1 MIKTMA
7 GKRKI
12 DRFFEDDMY
21 TQGTRIYI
29 NTFYNIEKY
38 KKHSYE
44 LEEYNVITIPPKE
57 TPDEIKEIEK
67 LDLITYLLFSYLNE
81 YIDLDLHDYMLQI
94 KLNNQSEEKIKD
106 LIEYLFKKGLITF
119 TIEKGDKFIIEN
131 IPYNSDFF
139 NGNAVGNFTK
149 VE

>member
-1 MIKTMA
+1 MM
-7 GKRKI
+7 RKI
-12 DRFFEDDMY
+12 DVFFDDDMY

-38 KKHSYE
+38 KKHYYE

-57 TPDEIKEIEK
+57 TPNEIKEIEK

-94 KLNNQSEEKIKD
+94 KIHNQSEETIKD
-106 LIEYLFKKGLITF
+106 LIEFLFKKGLITF

-139 NGNAVGNFTK
+139 YDLEQVENSTK

>member
-1 MIKTMA
+1 M
-7 GKRKI
+7 KRKI
-12 DRFFEDDMY
+12 DRFFGDDMY

-44 LEEYNVITIPPKE
+44 LERYNVITIPQKE
-57 TPDEIKEIEK
+57 TPNEIKEIEK
-67 LDLITYLLFSYLNE
+67 LDFITYLLFSYLNE
-81 YIDLDLHDYMLQI
+81 YIDLDLHDYILQI
-94 KLNNQSEEKIKD
+94 KLHNQSEETIKD
-106 LIEYLFKKGLITF
+106 LIESLFKKGLIAF
-119 TIEKGDKFIIEN
+119 TIEKGDEFIIEN

-139 NGNAVGNFTK
+139 NGDAVENSTK